1 MLAKE
6 NENIYLKKKRRGEE
20 EEKKLVMYMYI

>member
-6 NENIYLKKKRRGEE
+6 NENIYLKEKRRGE